1 MENSNQPIDAVG
13 SKIHPPMLLAGALG
27 LLLLYKVFDLPS
39 PLSKKARFAGLPLLL
54 IGLFLG
60 GSAVRAQL
68 RAGTTPDPD
77 RPVKAIVQ
85 SGPYRVTRNPMYLSM
100 GLILGGVALLLN
112 AIGGLLLVPVFL
124 LAVDRGQVR
133 PEEAYLE
140 RKFGNEYL
148 QYKQR
153 VRRWL

>member
-1 MENSNQPIDAVG
+1 MENSNQPVDAVG
-13 SKIHPPMLLAGALG
+13 AKIHPPLLLGGMLG
-27 LLLLYKVFDLPS
+27 LLLLYRAFDLPA
-39 PLSKKARFAGLPLLL
+39 PLSKKARFVGLPILLA
-54 IGLFLG
+54 GLFLG
-60 GSAVRAQL
+60 GAAVRAQL

-100 GLILGGVALLLN
+100 GLILGGIALLLN
-112 AIGGLLLVPVFL
+112 AVGGLLLVPVFL
-124 LAVDRGQVR
+124 LALDQGQVR

-140 RKFGNEYL
+140 RKFGNVYL